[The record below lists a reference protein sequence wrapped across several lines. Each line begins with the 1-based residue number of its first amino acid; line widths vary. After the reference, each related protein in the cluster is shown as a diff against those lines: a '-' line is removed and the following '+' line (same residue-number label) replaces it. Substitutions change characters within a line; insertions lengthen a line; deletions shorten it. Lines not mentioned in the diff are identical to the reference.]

1 VFNPATGEVIDHVPM
16 SGAEDV
22 AVAVEVASCA
32 YRTWSKTAVLERV
45 RPDVPLQGV
54 AREPPSRWRAAGV
67 DHWSDQ
73 HRFGIGPIRMAELR
87 TGGGYDEFPSHR
99 RSQLLIPIA
108 SNPTVGSGRAPERS
122 RPAGGE

>member
-1 VFNPATGEVIDHVPM
+1 VIANLIGSEHRLGAAGANTLPVFNPATGEVIDHVPM

-54 AREPPSRWRAAGV
+54 AR
-67 DHWSDQ
+67 
-73 HRFGIGPIRMAELR
+73 
-87 TGGGYDEFPSHR
+87 
-99 RSQLLIPIA
+99 
-108 SNPTVGSGRAPERS
+108 
-122 RPAGGE
+122 